1 MTANASHNPHRF
13 RLRAVLPLGMLFAV
27 PPLVRA
33 QVSLATV
40 VDLAE
45 RNSASVRIAEADV
58 TKAQASYSAT
68 RDAIIPSIQLRT
80 GLPIFPEVGF
90 TGTPPSIISASVQ
103 SLVYGLPQK
112 RYIDAAGFGVKAAL
126 SSLKDTHE
134 QVALDA
140 STAYIEMDTV
150 NSELAGAR
158 QQEEYAS
165 NLVHIETERA
175 EAGVDSAL
183 DLLQA
188 QLTASQLKL
197 ARIRLE
203 ARFSRLANQLAMLTG
218 MPVGAI
224 LTDHSSIPEIPQV
237 SGGAPARTLAGVGS
251 AQLLAR
257 SKQLKARGDHEI
269 SYFPQLGFGAQYY
282 RDTTLLNSVN
292 KYFVGGLPA
301 NNFSSGIS
309 IQVPLFDLS
318 QRANARASAAEA
330 LRATVEAEQAERQNE
345 IQIASLNDSL
355 RELDALA
362 EVSSLKQQIAAEQLK
377 AVITQLDLGNGA
389 SSGPNAQPQPT
400 PKSEQLA
407 RIDERQKYEDALDT
421 SFDLAKARLS
431 LLRALG
437 HMEDWLNE
445 LHGK

>member
-1 MTANASHNPHRF
+1 MTATASHNPRST
-13 RLRAVLPLGMLFAV
+13 RLSALLGLVVVLAAPT
-27 PPLVRA
+27 LVRA

-40 VDLAE
+40 VDLAQ
-45 RNSASVRIAEADV
+45 RNSTSVRMAEADV
-58 TKAQASYSAT
+58 AKARASYAAT

-90 TGTPPSIISASVQ
+90 TGTPPSIISATVQ

-112 RYIDAAGFGVKAAL
+112 RYIDAAGFGVKASL
-126 SSLKDTHE
+126 SNLRDAQE

-150 NSELAGAR
+150 NTELTAAR
-158 QQEEYAS
+158 QQEEFAK
-165 NLVHIETERA
+165 NLVRIESERS
-175 EAGVDSAL
+175 EAGVDSLA

-203 ARFSRLANQLAMLTG
+203 ARSSRLANQLAALTG

-224 LTDHSSIPEIPQV
+224 LPDHASIPEIPQV
-237 SGGAPARTLAGVGS
+237 SGDAPARTLAGVGS

-257 SKQLKARGDHEI
+257 SKQLKAQGDHEF
-269 SYFPQLGFGAQYY
+269 SFFPQLGFGAQYNY
-282 RDTTLLNSVN
+282 NTTLLNNVDY
-292 KYFVGGLPA
+292 YFAHPLPV

-309 IQVPLFDLS
+309 IQVPLFDLG

-330 LRATVEAEQAERQNE
+330 LRATVEAEQAQRQND

-362 EVSSLKQQIAAEQLK
+362 EVASLKQQIASEQLK
-377 AVITQLDLGNGA
+377 AVLTQLDLGNGA
-389 SSGPNAQPQPT
+389 SSGPNAQPQLT
-400 PKSEQLA
+400 PKAEQLA
-407 RIDERQKYEDALDT
+407 RIDERQKFEDALDS
-421 SFDLAKARLS
+421 SFDLAKARLG